1 MNKYT
6 LSELID
12 LSTIQNLAEAHYQI
26 SGMPIGII
34 DAFDGSVLVG
44 VGWQDICTQFHR
56 ANSASLK
63 ACNESD
69 NYIKNH
75 LVAGEACRYRCKNGL
90 WDIGVP
96 IMVAQRHLATL
107 FLGQFF
113 YEGETPDRDY
123 FVRQAQQY
131 GFDLTKYLTA
141 LDQVPD
147 FSKEEVDRIIAYN
160 KSFATFIAELAERSL
175 RDLESKAKY
184 QAIVDSFDGLIYVCS
199 PDYRI
204 EFMSGKLVERT
215 GRDAV
220 GEFCYKVL
228 HDRDSVCPWCINE
241 RVFAGETVHWEIE
254 SPKDGRWYYSVSA
267 PIYNA
272 DGSMS
277 KQAMILDITDRKRME
292 TELQNKNRELENYT
306 YTVSHDLKSPL
317 ITIRGFAG
325 AIASDLAAG
334 RGDRVEKDLNRICN
348 AADKMMTLLDD
359 LLQLSR
365 IGRVIHPPELV
376 DMTCL
381 ANEVLENLYSLL
393 QENGVQASVQT
404 GMPTV
409 SCDRQ
414 RISEVLQNLVE
425 NAVQYRGEQ
434 SELQVQIGFREEG
447 KKRVFFVKDNGAGI
461 AAQYHEHIFGLF
473 NRLNT
478 QVSGNGVG
486 LSLVKRIIEEHGG
499 SVWVESEGKD
509 RGSTFC
515 FLLN

>member
-1 MNKYT
+1 MKQYK

-12 LSTIQNLAEAHYQI
+12 LSTIQQLAEAHYDI

-34 DAFDGSVLVG
+34 DAFDGAVLVG

-56 ANSASLK
+56 ANPASLK
-63 ACNESD
+63 ACNDSD

-75 LVAGEACRYRCKNGL
+75 LAEGEACRYRCKNGL

-131 GFDLTKYLTA
+131 KFDLTKYLAA
-141 LDQVPD
+141 LDRVPV
-147 FSKEEVDRIIAYN
+147 FTKKKVDSIITYN
-160 KSFATFIAELAERSL
+160 KSFSKFIAQHAERSL
-175 RDLESKAKY
+175 RDLESKARY
-184 QAIVDSFDGLIYVCS
+184 QAIVEAFDGLIYICS

-215 GRDAV
+215 QGDAV
-220 GEFCYKVL
+220 GELCYKAL
-228 HDRDSVCPWCINE
+228 HDLDSVCPWCVND
-241 RVFAGETVHWEIE
+241 RVFAGETVRWEVQ
-254 SPKDGRWYYSVSA
+254 SPKDGRWYYVVNV
-267 PIYNA
+267 PIRNP
-272 DGSMS
+272 DGSLS

-292 TELQNKNRELENYT
+292 NELQNKNRELESFT

-325 AIASDLAAG
+325 AICADLEAG
-334 RGDRVEKDLNRICN
+334 RGDRVEKDLMRIGH

-365 IGRVIHPPELV
+365 IGRVINPLESV
-376 DMTCL
+376 DMTSL
-381 ANEVLENLYSLL
+381 ANEVVDSLSAIL
-393 QENGVQASVQT
+393 QESGTQVSVQPE
-404 GMPTV
+404 MPKV

-425 NAVQYRGEQ
+425 NAVQYRKEQ
-434 SELQVQIGFREEG
+434 SEQQIHIGLREEG
-447 KKRVFFVKDNGAGI
+447 GRQVFFVQDNGVGI
-461 AAQYHEHIFGLF
+461 APEHHQHIFDLF
-473 NRLNT
+473 NRLNAK
-478 QVSGNGVG
+478 VPGNGIG

-499 SVWVESEGKD
+499 RVWVESEGVGT
-509 RGSTFC
+509 GSTFC
-515 FLLN
+515 FLIS